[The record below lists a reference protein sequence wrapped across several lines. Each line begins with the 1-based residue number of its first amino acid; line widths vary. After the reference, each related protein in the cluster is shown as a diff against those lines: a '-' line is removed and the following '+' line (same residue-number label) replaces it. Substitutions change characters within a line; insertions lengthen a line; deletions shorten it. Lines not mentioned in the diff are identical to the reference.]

1 MDEAVGEPIWS
12 LPPDTLKLTQAL
24 PSPGWGGRCQA
35 EFTQVAFDFSCG
47 MQWLDGEA
55 KDVTERDRELFESRE
70 LGLRPAVFKFV

>member
-35 EFTQVAFDFSCG
+35 EFTQVRAG
-47 MQWLDGEA
+47 AQQA
-55 KDVTERDRELFESRE
+55 ARI
-70 LGLRPAVFKFV
+70 LGQVL

>member
-35 EFTQVAFDFSCG
+35 EFTQVITIFFDDK
-47 MQWLDGEA
+47 Q
-55 KDVTERDRELFESRE
+55 RDLVPTRADHIKECKICSRY
-70 LGLRPAVFKFV
+70 LAIS